1 MPFDEVEVTRR
12 VRTMFAVETARRG
25 ADAGELDNARR
36 QAHGA
41 SGFTELG
48 RWIGESA
55 GSRDAAVFM
64 TEHVVRPAVR
74 EHYAAHV
81 AAGLVKANTV
91 DSSMHRLRAAR
102 DAVLDARGATGTPPP
117 PVGPATSAAST
128 SALAVPAAPLVALDD
143 RAAALVLGTR
153 QLLQAVND
161 AHLDRMLAD
170 IPQEQ
175 DLSAL
180 MAAQRHLTAAAVS
193 LHQAAAVLRSRS
205 TGTTAARSSDAAG
218 LPGVVEDREDRVL
231 DALAAVALSEHEL
244 VRQRPE
250 TAASTLV
257 VSAAADGLLTGGEAL
272 GLEQR
277 PLTSGAG
284 QSPAGTPTVAV
295 AVDKHCIAE
304 PAGGGI
310 VRRSARVQRKGKE
323 QIGGRG
329 S

>member
-1 MPFDEVEVTRR
+1 VPVE
-12 VRTMFAVETARRG
+12 
-25 ADAGELDNARR
+25 
-36 QAHGA
+36 
-41 SGFTELG
+41 
-48 RWIGESA
+48 
-55 GSRDAAVFM
+55 
-64 TEHVVRPAVR
+64 R
-74 EHYAAHV
+74 E
-81 AAGLVKANTV
+81 
-91 DSSMHRLRAAR
+91 
-102 DAVLDARGATGTPPP
+102 
-117 PVGPATSAAST
+117 
-128 SALAVPAAPLVALDD
+128 
-143 RAAALVLGTR
+143 
-153 QLLQAVND
+153 
-161 AHLDRMLAD
+161 
-170 IPQEQ
+170 
-175 DLSAL
+175 
-180 MAAQRHLTAAAVS
+180 
-193 LHQAAAVLRSRS
+193 RS
-205 TGTTAARSSDAAG
+205 TAARSSDAAG